1 MAHLEKTQ
9 ERDFP
14 ARARLRD
21 RYFLRVVQD
30 VLHDLRELRAGREGE
45 VSGIDAEELWS
56 WEDIILDNQAAAVVA
71 GGVETHH
78 GIDLPPVVVLLTR
91 RARAPAR
98 AEAAGHV
105 DPAPRALRCH
115 AFNDAAARGDFFPDR
130 CEETRARARI
140 KLPLHERRAMDVAP
154 PNGLAR
160 ASSARTT
167 PSAVV
172 SATIPTPRPA
182 ARAFDTA
189 ARAPTSRVIGRGT
202 AS

>member
-115 AFNDAAARGDFFPDR
+115 AFNDAAARAIFTRSMRRDARAGANQIAPPRETRDGR
-130 CEETRARARI
+130 RASERTRARLLRENDAVRGRIGDDTNAASCRARVR
-140 KLPLHERRAMDVAP
+140 HCRSRADVA
-154 PNGLAR
+154 R
-160 ASSARTT
+160 DR
-167 PSAVV
+167 
-172 SATIPTPRPA
+172 PR
-182 ARAFDTA
+182 DC
-189 ARAPTSRVIGRGT
+189 
-202 AS
+202 